1 MFAAVLLAALLI
13 GCGGTPAGATDPT
26 FVRTANVAID
36 DDPGW

>member
-13 GCGGTPAGATDPT
+13 GCGGTPADATDPT
-26 FVRTANVAID
+26 FVRTTNVAID